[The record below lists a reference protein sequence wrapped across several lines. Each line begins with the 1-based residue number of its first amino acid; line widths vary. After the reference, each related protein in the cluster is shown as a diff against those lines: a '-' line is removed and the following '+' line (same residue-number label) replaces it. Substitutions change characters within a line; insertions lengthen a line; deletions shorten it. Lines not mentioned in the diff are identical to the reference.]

1 MTFNKNFKIANFE
14 VSTTS
19 KPLVIAEIS
28 ANHNGSID
36 KAKQLIQAAKD
47 AGADGV
53 KLQTYTPDTMTI
65 DSKGK
70 DFSISGGLW
79 DGYSLYDLYK
89 EAHTPYEWHQDLF
102 SYANNI
108 DLLCFSSPF
117 DESAVDLLEELN
129 CPAYKIASFEVT
141 DIPLIQYVAEKNK
154 PMIISTG
161 MASEGEIEEC
171 LEAVKDAG
179 TSDVILLHC
188 VSGYPTPFDQYNIN
202 TIKLLAERFDIAVG
216 LSDHTLG
223 TEVSVAAVGFGIKLI
238 EKHFTLSRDD
248 HGPDSVFSLE
258 PSEFKKLTT
267 EVYNAWESLG
277 EASFNTKSVEEKNLS
292 FRRSIYVVEDIAK
305 GEILTNQNIK
315 RIRPGF
321 GLHPKYFH
329 QAVGKSASKE
339 LKRGDRLLINDFE

>member
-36 KAKQLIQAAKD
+36 KAKHLIQAAKD

-65 DSKGK
+65 ESKGK

-102 SYANNI
+102 SHANNI

-154 PMIISTG
+154 PMII
-161 MASEGEIEEC
+161 ASPKARWI
-171 LEAVKDAG
+171 
-179 TSDVILLHC
+179 T
-188 VSGYPTPFDQYNIN
+188 
-202 TIKLLAERFDIAVG
+202 
-216 LSDHTLG
+216 
-223 TEVSVAAVGFGIKLI
+223 
-238 EKHFTLSRDD
+238 
-248 HGPDSVFSLE
+248 
-258 PSEFKKLTT
+258 FK
-267 EVYNAWESLG
+267 N
-277 EASFNTKSVEEKNLS
+277 
-292 FRRSIYVVEDIAK
+292 
-305 GEILTNQNIK
+305 
-315 RIRPGF
+315 
-321 GLHPKYFH
+321 
-329 QAVGKSASKE
+329 SA
-339 LKRGDRLLINDFE
+339 

>member
-1 MTFNKNFKIANFE
+1 MTFNKNFNIGQFE
-14 VSTTS
+14 ISSTS

-28 ANHNGSID
+28 ANHNGSIE
-36 KAKQLIQAAKD
+36 KAKDLIQAAKD
-47 AGADGV
+47 SGADGV

-65 DSKGK
+65 DSQGD
-70 DFSISGGLW
+70 DFAISGGLW
-79 DGYSLYDLYK
+79 DGYNLYDLYK

-102 SYANNI
+102 FHAKNI
-108 DLLCFSSPF
+108 GLLCFSSPF
-117 DESAVDLLEELN
+117 DESAVDLLEGLG

-141 DIPLIQYVAEKNK
+141 DIPLIQYVAQKNK
-154 PMIISTG
+154 PMVISTG
-161 MASEGEIEEC
+161 MASESEIEDC
-171 LEAVKDAG
+171 LKAVQEAG

-202 TIKLLAERFDIAVG
+202 TIKLLAERFDISVG

-238 EKHFTLSRDD
+238 EKHFTLSRED

-258 PSEFKKLTT
+258 PAEFKKLTS
-267 EVYNAWESLG
+267 EVSNAWKSLG
-277 EASFNTKSVEEKNLS
+277 EASFNTKTVEEQNLS

-329 QAVGKSASKE
+329 QAVGKMAAKE
-339 LKRGDRLLINDFE
+339 LKRGERLLINDFE